1 MPAPVSSPVFVGREA
16 ELAALEAGLDRAE
29 AGEGAAFLLAGESGI
44 GKSRLLGELSGRAR
58 ARGDIVLTGECL
70 EMAGGELPYAALV
83 GALRSVVRERGREA
97 AAELAAELAA
107 GRPELG
113 RLMPELGPADAGTT
127 EAEGAQARLFEQL
140 LGALSELAAEAPVLL
155 AIEDLHWADRST
167 RDFIGFLV
175 RSARRVPI
183 ALVATYRTDE
193 VGRRHPL
200 RPFVLELE
208 RSGGARRLDLH
219 PFDRL
224 ELARQLEAI
233 AGAVADPALVD
244 RLLERSDG
252 NPFFAE
258 ELLGAASG
266 DALPESLR
274 DALLLRVEA
283 LSPPAQALLRTAA
296 VAGRKTDHGLLE
308 AVTGLAAEDLNL
320 ALREALGAYVLV
332 HDPASSG
339 YSFRHALLREAVYE
353 DLLPGERRLLH
364 VALAEAL
371 TARPELGETEAGA
384 AAELAYHWYAAHELP
399 RALSASVGAGIEAE
413 AVRALAEAALHYG
426 NALEIWDVAA
436 DAAADLPLDRLEL
449 IRRSAEAE
457 NLAGDPERAIAL
469 AREGLA
475 EIDESA
481 DPVAAA
487 LLHERLGRYVW
498 MSGRGEEALPIYRR
512 AVELIPVEPP
522 SEERA
527 LVLAAEGQAL
537 MLANLFAECL
547 APCEEA
553 LAIARELDFPAIE
566 AHALNSIAAT
576 YAASGKFDQAIAATE
591 RARELALPLG
601 LTEEVLRSY
610 VNGGDSLEQAGRI
623 EASIAVAWEGVEV
636 CAGLGVGRRS
646 VDFLRA
652 EVSDRLLRAGRWEEA
667 EGLLDELEQGG
678 PTGITEGQVNLE
690 LAQLNA
696 DRGEFEEA
704 RRCAARARRLIV
716 RSGGPMWLA
725 PLHVAEATAELWSG
739 DPDAAAAGLAE
750 ALELV
755 EGAENPFYTGGLYE
769 LATRAAA
776 DIAARTPGDPA
787 VAAEQQRRAEDLVAR
802 LDALIAPFEG
812 SVPSRAA
819 ISRAVCGGELSRFG
833 GSAGSEAA
841 WEEAHSVALL
851 LGDSFRA
858 AQAGWRQAE
867 AILAAGCER
876 GHAEELVA
884 AAHATATALGARP
897 LVAELEALARRGRL
911 DLGTAAAPAAGAEA
925 GSDAAADQLARLE
938 LTPRELEVLGYLS
951 AGATNKKIAAALFIS
966 EKTASVHVSN
976 ILGKL
981 GVANRGEAGALAHRL
996 GLGAS
1001 VPADPA

>member
-1 MPAPVSSPVFVGREA
+1 MPTPVSSPVFVGRDA
-16 ELAALEAGLDRAE
+16 ELAALEGGLDRAE
-29 AGEGAAFLLAGESGI
+29 SGEGAAFLVAGESGI
-44 GKSRLLGELSGRAR
+44 GKSRLLGELSDRAR
-58 ARGDIVLTGECL
+58 SRGVTVLTGECL

-83 GALRSVVRERGREA
+83 GALRSLVRERGREA
-97 AAELAAELAA
+97 AAELAA

-113 RLMPELGPADAGTT
+113 RLMPELGPADAATT

-140 LGALSELAAEAPVLL
+140 LGALSELAAETPVLL
-155 AIEDLHWADRST
+155 AIEDLQWADRST
-167 RDFIGFLV
+167 RDFVGFLV
-175 RSARRVPI
+175 RSARRERI
-183 ALVATYRTDE
+183 ALVATYRSDE

-208 RSGGARRLDLH
+208 RSGGARRLDLR
-219 PFDRL
+219 PFDRR
-224 ELARQLEAI
+224 ELARQLEGI
-233 AGAVADPALVD
+233 AGAAAEPALVD

-258 ELLGAASG
+258 ELLAAAGA

-283 LSPPAQALLRTAA
+283 LSAPAQALLRTAA
-296 VAGRKTDHGLLE
+296 VAGRKIDHGLLE
-308 AVTGLAAEDLNL
+308 AVTGLAVEELNL
-320 ALREALGAYVLV
+320 ALRETLGAYILV

-371 TARPELGETEAGA
+371 TARPELGGTRAGA
-384 AAELAYHWYAAHELP
+384 AAELAYHWHAAHELP
-399 RALSASVGAGIEAE
+399 RALSASVAAGIGAE

-436 DAAADLPLDRLEL
+436 DAADLPLDRLEL

-469 AREGLA
+469 VRNALA
-475 EIDESA
+475 ELDESA

-512 AVELIPVEPP
+512 AVELMPVQPP

-537 MLANLFAECL
+537 MLANRFAECL

-553 LAIARELDFPAIE
+553 LAIAGELDFPAIE

-576 YAASGKFDQAIAATE
+576 YAAGGKFDEAIAATE

-601 LTEEVLRSY
+601 LTEEVVRSY
-610 VNGGDSLEQAGRI
+610 VNGGDILEQAGRI
-623 EASIAVAWEGVEV
+623 DDSIGVAWEGVEV

-652 EVSDRLLRAGRWEEA
+652 EVSDRLLRVGRWEEA
-667 EGLLDELEQGG
+667 ERLLDELEQGG

-696 DRGEFEEA
+696 DRGHFEEA
-704 RRCAARARRLIV
+704 RRCSARARELIV

-725 PLHVAEATAELWSG
+725 PLHAAEATTELWSG
-739 DPDAAAAGLAE
+739 DPEAAAAGLQE
-750 ALELV
+750 ALQLV
-755 EGAENPFYTGGLYE
+755 EGAENPFYTGVLYE

-787 VAAEQQRRAEDLVAR
+787 VAAEQRRRASGLVER
-802 LDALIAPFEG
+802 LDRLIAPFDG
-812 SVPSRAA
+812 NVPSRAA
-819 ISRAVCGGELSRFG
+819 ISRAVCGGELSRFEQ
-833 GSAGSEAA
+833 SAEGAVRSEAA
-841 WEEAHSVALL
+841 WEGARSVALR

-858 AQAGWRQAE
+858 AHAGWRQAE
-867 AILAAGCER
+867 AVLAAGGTR
-876 GHAEELVA
+876 GRAAELA
-884 AAHATATALGARP
+884 AAAYATAIALGAHP

-911 DLGTAAAPAAGAEA
+911 ELGATAGAEA
-925 GSDAAADQLARLE
+925 GGDAAHDELARLE
-938 LTPRELEVLGYLS
+938 LTPRELEVLRYLA
-951 AGATNKKIAAALFIS
+951 AGATNKQIAAALFIS
-966 EKTASVHVSN
+966 GKTASVHVSN
-976 ILGKL
+976 ILAKL
-981 GVANRGEAGALAHRL
+981 GVGNRGEAGALAHRL
-996 GLGAS
+996 GVTAA
-1001 VPADPA
+1001 PAAPS

>member
-1 MPAPVSSPVFVGREA
+1 MPVPLSSPVFVGREA

-29 AGEGAAFLLAGESGI
+29 ASEGTAFLLAGESGI
-44 GKSRLLGELSGRAR
+44 GKSRLLGELSARAR
-58 ARGDIVLTGECL
+58 ARGAIVLTGECV

-83 GALRSVVRERGREA
+83 GALRSLVRERGREA
-97 AAELAAELAA
+97 AAELAAD
-107 GRPELG
+107 RPELG
-113 RLMPELGPADAGTT
+113 RLMPELGPADAATT

-175 RSARRVPI
+175 RSARREPI
-183 ALVATYRTDE
+183 SLVATYRSDE

-200 RPFVLELE
+200 RPFALELE
-208 RSGGARRLDLH
+208 RSGGARRLDLR

-233 AGAVADPALVD
+233 AGGAVDPALVD
-244 RLLERSDG
+244 QLLERSDG

-258 ELLGAASG
+258 ELLAAAAT

-296 VAGRKTDHGLLE
+296 VAGRKIDHGLLE
-308 AVTGLAAEDLNL
+308 AVTGLTAADLNL

-332 HDPASSG
+332 YDPPSSG

-353 DLLPGERRLLH
+353 DLLPSERRLLH

-371 TARPELGETEAGA
+371 TARPELGGTEAGA

-399 RALSASVGAGIEAE
+399 RALSASVAAGIEAE

-436 DAAADLPLDRLEL
+436 HATEDLPLDRLEL

-475 EIDESA
+475 GIEESA

-512 AVELIPVEPP
+512 AVELMPIEPP

-537 MLANLFAECL
+537 MLANRFADCL

-566 AHALNSIAAT
+566 AHTLNSIAAT

-610 VNGGDSLEQAGRI
+610 VNGGDTLEQAGRI
-623 EASIAVAWEGVEV
+623 DDSIAVAWEGVDA
-636 CAGLGVGRRS
+636 CTGLGVGRRS

-652 EVSDRLLRAGRWEEA
+652 EVSDRLLRAGRWQEA
-667 EGLLDELEQGG
+667 ERLLAELEQGG

-725 PLHVAEATAELWSG
+725 PLHAAEAATELWSG
-739 DPDAAAAGLAE
+739 NPEAAAAGLE
-750 ALELV
+750 DALRLV
-755 EGAENPFYTGGLYE
+755 EGAENPFYTGVLYE

-776 DIAARTPGDPA
+776 DIAARTPGDLA
-787 VAAEQQRRAEDLVAR
+787 VAAEQRRLAEALVER
-802 LDALIAPFEG
+802 LDRLIIPFEG
-812 SVPSRAA
+812 NVPSRAV
-819 ISRAVCGGELSRFG
+819 ISRAVCGGELSRFEQ
-833 GSAGSEAA
+833 SAEGDAA
-841 WEEAHSVALL
+841 WDAARSVALR

-858 AQAGWRQAE
+858 AHAGWRQAE
-867 AILAAGCER
+867 VVLASGGAR
-876 GHAEELVA
+876 GRAAELAA
-884 AAHATATALGARP
+884 AAHATATALGAHP
-897 LVAELEALARRGRL
+897 LVAELDALARRGRL
-911 DLGTAAAPAAGAEA
+911 DLGTAAAAGHE
-925 GSDAAADQLARLE
+925 GGGDDASDQLARLE
-938 LTPRELEVLGYLS
+938 LTPRELEVLEYLA
-951 AGATNKKIAAALFIS
+951 AGATNRQIAAALFIS

-976 ILGKL
+976 ILAKL
-981 GVANRGEAGALAHRL
+981 GVRNRGEAGALAHRL
-996 GLGAS
+996 GVAAA
-1001 VPADPA
+1001 PAEPS